1 MDETRLYL
9 SVGGFG
15 ADPAVVSDL
24 VDLKPT
30 FAGVA
35 GEPLPN
41 RPSMRR
47 RHERW
52 EFASPLAPSEP
63 VAEHLAALL
72 PILEKRAAKV
82 QEVLARFDA
91 LLQCVI
97 YVREGCNP
105 GFDLPNDLIARVGS
119 LGLSLDFD
127 IYCLADGD
135 RSAADPPAG

>member
-1 MDETRLYL
+1 VDETRLYL

-15 ADPAVVSDL
+15 PDPAVVTDL
-24 VDLKPT
+24 LGLTPT
-30 FAGVA
+30 FTGVA
-35 GEPLPN
+35 AEPLPN

-52 EFASPLAPSEP
+52 EFASSLARSEP
-63 VAEHLAALL
+63 VAEHLATLL
-72 PILEKRAAKV
+72 PTLEQRAPKV
-82 QEVLARFDA
+82 HELLARFDA

-135 RSAADPPAG
+135 QSATDPPAG